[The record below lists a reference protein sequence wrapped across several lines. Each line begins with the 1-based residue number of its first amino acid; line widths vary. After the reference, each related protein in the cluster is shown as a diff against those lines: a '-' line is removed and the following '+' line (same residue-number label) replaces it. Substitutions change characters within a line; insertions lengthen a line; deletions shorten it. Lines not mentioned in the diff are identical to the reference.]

1 MKRTRTISLIGLIV
15 VTLGAS
21 VATAGLVDLTDFV
34 ADPAGAVVVS
44 PNSATMAEDPGYT
57 SVLLYNDPQATS
69 PWVAGPGIFIP
80 SDTWTLTFGYDFI
93 QGDPTDDTFTA
104 FLFDPVVGP
113 GTPLADAAGND
124 LELYLDASQSGGVE
138 WNLLGASF
146 LGTTVGM
153 EFQLNTFGAAATSF
167 VTVSNVSLNPVPEP
181 ATVLLL
187 AVGLCGSAV
196 HRRRTNRRRVSTE
209 AQ

>member
-1 MKRTRTISLIGLIV
+1 MKKTQSTLLISLLLM
-15 VTLGAS
+15 TLNAS
-21 VATAGLVDLTDFV
+21 VAPAVMIDLTDFT

-44 PNSATMAEDPGYT
+44 AGSATMSEDPAY
-57 SVLLYNDPQATS
+57 SPVLLYNDPQPNT
-69 PWVAGPGIFIP
+69 PWVVGPGVYIP
-80 SDTWTLTFGYDFI
+80 SDAWTLTFDYDFT
-93 QGDPTDDTFTA
+93 QGDPAHGFYA
-104 FLFDPVVGP
+104 LLFDPAAA
-113 GTPLADAAGND
+113 TISPLMDAAGND
-124 LELYLDASQSGGVE
+124 LELYLDATQSGGVE
-138 WNLLGASF
+138 WDLLGVSF

-153 EFQLNTFGAAATSF
+153 EFQLNTFGAAATSS